1 MTEKAPLQAQL
12 DLEHRPAYR
21 FSILAALSTRA
32 MAGMLAERFSITVA
46 GWKALSMI
54 GAFGPI
60 SSGSVA
66 RRSSMDPDKV
76 TRAVDQLVDK
86 GLVARKVDRED
97 RRRVVL
103 TLTARG
109 KRAYGEIDGMRRQV
123 DVQFLSVLSETE
135 RRNLFAALDK
145 LELQARRIFNGRDA
159 WKGLVD
165 AGRKRRAKA

>member
-1 MTEKAPLQAQL
+1 MTEKSPLKAQL

-32 MAGMLAERFSITVA
+32 MAGMLAERFGITVA

-123 DVQFLSVLSETE
+123 DVQFLSVLSESE
-135 RRNLFAALDK
+135 RRNMFAALDK
-145 LELQARRIFNGRDA
+145 LELQARRIFTGRDA

-165 AGRKRRAKA
+165 AGRKRREKV

>member
-1 MTEKAPLQAQL
+1 MTAKPLKAEL

-32 MAGMLAERFSITVA
+32 MSGMLAERFRITVA

-86 GLVARKVDRED
+86 GLVARKVDPED

-109 KRAYGEIDGMRRQV
+109 KRAFTEIDGMRRQV
-123 DVQFLSVLSETE
+123 DVEFLSVLSESE

-145 LELQARRIFNGRDA
+145 LELQARRIFTGRDA
-159 WKGLVD
+159 WRGLVGGT
-165 AGRKRRAKA
+165 GRKRRRPG